1 MARPCPHVPTLRT
14 AVPALLSF
22 GLTALAIVAVWW
34 WLGSPMPL
42 PPSALGPGEKL
53 TCVSYAP
60 FRGAQD
66 PLVEGTRV
74 SPEQIDEDLALL
86 AKYTNCIRTY
96 SVDDGRDDVLKSA
109 RRYGLKVMHGVW
121 VSGDPEKTRRQV
133 ATSIAYA
140 KEFPDVIIAIV
151 VGNEVLLRG
160 EMTAA
165 NLIAV
170 IREIKAHVAMPVT
183 YADVW
188 EFWLRY
194 PDVQSAVDFV
204 TIHVLPYWED
214 FPIPASRAAAHL
226 VAIRNKVAAVFPGK
240 EIVIGEFGWPS
251 AGRMREDARP
261 SPYDQARAVID
272 ALTVAK
278 AENIRVNIIEAFDQ
292 PWKRALE
299 GAVGGY
305 WGIIDRSTGGPKFS
319 FSGGSISNHPDW
331 PLQALAGIVL
341 AALTFGGASFAH
353 LGRGGKASLAHL
365 WAEIGAGRFVPAVLF
380 GWTIETVLVESF
392 SPGSW
397 TRSLAFAAVSGL
409 APIVCAAGFAA
420 GRRIPAF
427 AALIGGSGRRRDFL
441 DWALGGVLIALML
454 VAVEAALGLVFD
466 PRYRDIPFAP
476 LTAAAVPFL
485 ILLAATRRLDGTR
498 AAAESVAGAVLALS
512 AGLHRVQRNLRQL
525 AIGLVL
531 RRLARARRY
540 SLVGAGRA
548 KLRMS
553 TPAASAERSAL
564 CRTMPKAAAAS
575 ATVTRTIDGRTR
587 LSRATARA
595 TPPNT

>member
-1 MARPCPHVPTLRT
+1 VSREHDLHAIG
-14 AVPALLSF
+14 PALASF
-22 GLTALAIVAVWW
+22 ALTALAIGAVWW
-34 WLGSPMPL
+34 WLGTPVKL
-42 PPSALGPGEKL
+42 PPSPLAAGEKL

-60 FRGAQD
+60 FRGPQD

-74 SPEQIDEDLALL
+74 TAEQIDEDLALL
-86 AKYTNCIRTY
+86 AKYTGCIRTY

-109 RRYGLKVMHGVW
+109 RRYGLKVLHGVW
-121 VSGDPEKTRRQV
+121 VSGDPDRTHRQI

-140 KEFPDVIIAIV
+140 KDYPDVITAIV

-170 IREIKAHVAMPVT
+170 IREIKAQVPMPVT

-226 VAIRNKVAAVFPGK
+226 VAIRNRVAAAFPNK

-251 AGRMREDARP
+251 AGRMREGARP
-261 SPYDQARAVID
+261 SRSNQAVAVIE
-272 ALTVAK
+272 ALAAAK
-278 AENIRVNIIEAFDQ
+278 RETIRLNIIEAFDQ

-305 WGIIDRSTGGPKFS
+305 WGVIDRATNAPKFS
-319 FSGGSISNHPDW
+319 FDGGWVSDHPNW
-331 PLQALAGIVL
+331 PGQALAGIVL
-341 AALTFGGASFAH
+341 AALTFAGAFAA
-353 LGRGGKASLAHL
+353 GRGKGFPPYL
-365 WAEIGAGRFVPAVLF
+365 WAKIGGLALLPGIPF

-392 SPGSW
+392 SAGSW
-397 TRSLAFAAVSGL
+397 LRSLAFAATAAV
-409 APIVCAAGFAA
+409 APLVCAWACAAG
-420 GRRIPAF
+420 RPVPAF
-427 AALIGGSGRRRDFL
+427 AALLGGAAPRRGFL
-441 DWALGGVLIALML
+441 DWALGGTLIVLML

-476 LTAAAVPFL
+476 LTGAAVPFL
-485 ILLAATRRLDGTR
+485 VVLSTTPRPGGSRAMAET
-498 AAAESVAGAVLALS
+498 AAAAVLALS
-512 AGLHRVQRNLRQL
+512 AIYIVFNETFANWQSVWFCAGL
-525 AIGLVL
+525 IGLAVTL
-531 RRLARARRY
+531 L
-540 SLVGAGRA
+540 LVRDAP
-548 KLRMS
+548 S
-553 TPAASAERSAL
+553 SA
-564 CRTMPKAAAAS
+564 
-575 ATVTRTIDGRTR
+575 
-587 LSRATARA
+587 
-595 TPPNT
+595 

>member
-1 MARPCPHVPTLRT
+1 MAWRGSKVNGKAVSRVLTLRT

-133 ATSIAYA
+133 ETSIAYA

-305 WGIIDRSTGGPKFS
+305 WGIIDRSTGAPKFS

-341 AALTFGGASFAH
+341 AALTFGGAILGRI
-353 LGRGGKASLAHL
+353 LGRGGKASPAHI
-365 WAEIGAGRFVPAVLF
+365 WAEIGALAFVPAVLF

-427 AALIGGSGRRRDFL
+427 AALIGGSGPRRDFL

-485 ILLAATRRLDGTR
+485 ILLAAARRLDGTR

-512 AGLHRVQRNLRQL
+512 AGYIVFNETFANWQS
-525 AIGLVL
+525 VWF
-531 RRLARARRY
+531 
-540 SLVGAGRA
+540 GAG
-548 KLRMS
+548 LLGL
-553 TPAASAERSAL
+553 AAIL
-564 CRTMPKAAAAS
+564 
-575 ATVTRTIDGRTR
+575 
-587 LSRATARA
+587 LSVRDA
-595 TPPNT
+595 PSSE